1 MFLMTYVFQKHF
13 VCNNVFC
20 CHKLFSMK
28 TFFAFLSLA
37 FCGSAVAQ
45 TDSAVI
51 KNIFNTELTQGQ
63 CYQVLDYL
71 ANEIG
76 GRVSGSPQAAA
87 AVEYMHQV
95 MDSYGFDTVFLQP
108 VMVPH
113 WVRGEKEQAWF
124 VCKGIKYPVTIC
136 ALGNSIG
143 TAAEGITAK
152 VVEVDSWAQLD
163 ELGKKG
169 SLKGNIVFY
178 NRPMDQTMISTFNAY
193 GNCVDQRWGG
203 ASKAAAYGAV
213 GTVVRSMTLIID
225 DNPHTG
231 VMGYT
236 DSIAK
241 VPACAI
247 STVGAELLS
256 NMLKQDANTT
266 FYFHQSCQML
276 PDVLSY
282 NVVGQITGSEFP
294 NDIIV
299 VGGHLDSWETGDGA
313 QDDGAGCVQS
323 LEVLRLFKNLGIK
336 PKHTIRA
343 VMFMNEE
350 NGGKGGAKYAELA
363 KLNKENTI
371 AAIESDAGG
380 FSPRGFG
387 FTGKDDQLKKFQTW
401 QPLLLPYGIYD
412 FSKGGGGSDIEH
424 LEDQGTALIG
434 LHPDS
439 QRYFDLH
446 HAATDVFSNVNK
458 RELEL
463 GAAGMASLI
472 YLIDEYGL

>member
-1 MFLMTYVFQKHF
+1 MKKLLVLSMAVLSIFFSNAQQSDSLM
-13 VCNNVFC
+13 
-20 CHKLFSMK
+20 
-28 TFFAFLSLA
+28 
-37 FCGSAVAQ
+37 
-45 TDSAVI
+45 I
-51 KNIFNTELTQGQ
+51 KQIFNTELTGGQ

-71 ANEIG
+71 ANVIG

-95 MDSYGFDTVFLQP
+95 MDTYGFDTVFLQP

-113 WVRGEKEQAWF
+113 WVRGEKENAYF
-124 VCKGIKYPVTIC
+124 ISNGVKYDVNIC

-143 TAAEGITAK
+143 TVAEGITAQ
-152 VVEVDSWAQLD
+152 VIEIDSWDQLD

-169 SLKGNIVFY
+169 TLKGKIVFY
-178 NRPMDQTMISTFNAY
+178 NRPMDPTNITTFTSY
-193 GNCVDQRWGG
+193 GTCVDQRWGG
-203 ASKAAAYGAV
+203 ASKAAKYGAI

-231 VMGYT
+231 VMGYA

-241 VPACAI
+241 IPACAI

-256 NMLKQDANTT
+256 KMIKQDANTK
-266 FYFHQSCQML
+266 FYFHQSCEML

-294 NDIIV
+294 NQFIV

-323 LEVLRLFKNLGIK
+323 LEVLRLFKVLGIK
-336 PKHTIRA
+336 PKHSIRA

-350 NGGKGGAKYAELA
+350 NGGKGGAMYADLA
-363 KLNKENTI
+363 KLNNEVTI

-387 FTGKDDQLKKFQTW
+387 LTGTDEQLKKFQSW

-412 FSKGGGGSDIEH
+412 FKKGGGGSDIGH
-424 LEDQGTALIG
+424 LQDQGTVLIG
-434 LHPDS
+434 LEPDS

-446 HAATDVFSNVNK
+446 HAATDVFTNVNK

-472 YLIDEYGL
+472 YLIDQYGW